1 MIFWPRYIG
10 SWKAKTAGLSAT
22 QKGVY
27 GEMLDFVYSA
37 EQPLPN
43 DHAQIYRIAGA
54 ITREECK
61 AVDYVLRKLWQKTDS
76 GYVNPRTM
84 EEIAKWRENVA
95 KKQRAARIKWDKER
109 AK

>member
-37 EQPLPN
+37 EQPLPHSH
-43 DHAQIYRIAGA
+43 DEIYRIAGA

-61 AVDYVLRKLWQKTDS
+61 AVEFVLKKLWQRTEA

-84 EEIAKWRENVA
+84 EEIAKWREKVEKKKHAA
-95 KKQRAARIKWDKER
+95 KVKWDKER